1 MDFPTNRELI
11 KWITEQENL
20 CREIIAYLLPQQKVE
35 INFEE
40 YLPNDIWGMAL
51 YQESDIKQANLAY
64 TRFDASNN
72 LDQWGVKYLTT
83 YTKQPSKILISCE
96 TLKTKWADGLTEP
109 AGFLPT
115 VAHEAAHVSWQVNL
129 NPLYRPWIEKGH
141 DGVWKKVSQEF
152 LTKVQAK
159 FGQQVEK
166 KFKQLS
172 LILKNQS

>member
-72 LDQWGVKYLTT
+72 LDQWGVKHLTT
-83 YTKQPSKILISCE
+83 LHQTTK
-96 TLKTKWADGLTEP
+96 
-109 AGFLPT
+109 
-115 VAHEAAHVSWQVNL
+115 
-129 NPLYRPWIEKGH
+129 
-141 DGVWKKVSQEF
+141 
-152 LTKVQAK
+152 
-159 FGQQVEK
+159 
-166 KFKQLS
+166 
-172 LILKNQS
+172 